1 MLRERS
7 KLNKFTSEQIL
18 VPWAIC
24 PVADGM
30 LMAWRHETQ
39 AALDLPGQPLEFGG
53 DEDPTNST
61 GERKKLGPFFSA
73 TVVLTSLHLP
83 PRTQNPLTLTHWENK
98 VLTSIRMNHTSVLSK
113 GRFWKQKK
121 SKKKPFKNGWKQ
133 EKKKKNFFHICG
145 VLGFNNIIGWQVN

>member
-1 MLRERS
+1 
-7 KLNKFTSEQIL
+7 
-18 VPWAIC
+18 
-24 PVADGM
+24 M

-83 PRTQNPLTLTHWENK
+83 PTQDPGPTH
-98 VLTSIRMNHTSVLSK
+98 SLSHISK
-113 GRFWKQKK
+113 NYFLKK
-121 SKKKPFKNGWKQ
+121 ISKKKQ
-133 EKKKKNFFHICG
+133 FFEMCESESE
-145 VLGFNNIIGWQVN
+145 VLDWEVK